1 MVQLCWR
8 FLQST
13 RCSRSGKTSRSV
25 CLMKDAAEYNRE
37 MKVSGL
43 RYKEV
48 WRTCPQTGYRY
59 KTVKTLSRGER

>member
-1 MVQLCWR
+1 
-8 FLQST
+8 
-13 RCSRSGKTSRSV
+13 
-25 CLMKDAAEYNRE
+25 MKDAAEYNRE

-59 KTVKTLSRGER
+59 KTVKSLSRGER